1 MRISIITISVVLA
14 VNSVISGCSHSAK
27 SSDSKSLKVDSV
39 SVLTLKKSVVNKKLT
54 FPAELTPLERAEIYA
69 KVNGYIKEIK
79 VDIGDRVK
87 KGQILVVLDAPEIV
101 SNYTQANSELQTAK
115 SKYVAGLDI
124 YKRILNASKVEGTIA
139 AGELERAKN
148 QMLADSSTVEASKS
162 KLHVSAQF
170 KDYLTIL
177 APFNGIVTQR
187 NVDLGTLT
195 GSGNSKP
202 LLVVEDVSS
211 LRLRLPIPETYSAA
225 IPDTSVIEFSVEAA
239 PGKIFTATLSRKSG
253 SINLSNRTETWEYI
267 YLNSDDHL
275 KSGMYA
281 NACLKM
287 GRGELSFLVPASAI
301 VTNLER
307 RFVIRLT
314 DGKAEWIDV
323 KNGFSQ
329 NDKVE
334 IFGSLQEGDLLLSGA
349 SDEIKP
355 GSRLVAKLKRN

>member
-14 VNSVISGCSHSAK
+14 IGSVVSGCSHPAK
-27 SSDSKSLKVDSV
+27 NSDSKFLKVDSV
-39 SVLTLKKSVVNKKLT
+39 SVFTLKKSAVNKKLA

-79 VDIGDRVK
+79 VDIGDMVK
-87 KGQILVVLDAPEIV
+87 KGQTMVLLDAPEIV
-101 SNYTQANSELQTAK
+101 SNYAQSNSELQTAR
-115 SKYVAGLDI
+115 SKYLAGLDI

-139 AGELERAKN
+139 AGELEKAKN
-148 QMLADSSTVEASKS
+148 QMFADSSTVEAAKS
-162 KLHVSAQF
+162 KLRVSAQF
-170 KDYLTIL
+170 KDYLTVI

-195 GSGNSKP
+195 GSGNPKP

-267 YLNSDDHL
+267 YLNSDNQL
-275 KSGMYA
+275 KSGMFA
-281 NACLKM
+281 NTTLKM

-307 RFVIRLT
+307 RFVIRLK

-334 IFGSLQEGDLLLSGA
+334 IFGSLHEGDLLLSAA
-349 SDEIKP
+349 SDETKP
-355 GSRLVAKLKRN
+355 GTKLVKKQVNH